1 MGTEPREIADM
12 FADVVCVLE
21 IGPRKSS
28 EALNHGQREIVVQI
42 IDQSST
48 GDDRR
53 PLTVIL
59 TGLLHVMDATG
70 R

>member
-28 EALNHGQREIVVQI
+28 EAPNHGQREIVVQI
-42 IDQSST
+42 ID
-48 GDDRR
+48 RR
-53 PLTVIL
+53 
-59 TGLLHVMDATG
+59 
-70 R
+70 